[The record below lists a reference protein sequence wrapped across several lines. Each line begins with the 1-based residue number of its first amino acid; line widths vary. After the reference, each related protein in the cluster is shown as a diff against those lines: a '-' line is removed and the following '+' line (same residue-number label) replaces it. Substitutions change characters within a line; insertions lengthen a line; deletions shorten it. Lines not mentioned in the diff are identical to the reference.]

1 VNLTTGFL
9 PGERPDRCWNRVR
22 GWVGLGLVL
31 LAAGCGPSEPP
42 VPAVPEKD
50 EVAQRHEWLFGP
62 KALAKDITWR
72 PSGLG
77 LRVTTPGSGQSPQ
90 PTDRVRVHYVGSLKD
105 GRVVDDSRAKGK
117 PLDFVLNRVIA
128 GWTEGI
134 LALKP
139 GGRADLFV
147 PPSLGY
153 GNAGVGDIPAGS
165 GLIFE
170 IELLEILPPAAPKA

>member
-1 VNLTTGFL
+1 MKFAFSS
-9 PGERPDRCWNRVR
+9 
-22 GWVGLGLVL
+22 LVL
-31 LAAGCGPSEPP
+31 GFVLLCAGCGPSEPP
-42 VPAVPEKD
+42 APVAPVKD
-50 EVAQRHEWLFGP
+50 EVAQRREWLFGP
-62 KALAKDITWR
+62 KALATDITWR

-77 LRVTTPGSGQSPQ
+77 IRITAPGEGTPPL

-105 GRVVDDSRAKGK
+105 GRVVDDTRAKGK
-117 PLDFVLNRVIA
+117 PLDFVLNRVIP

-134 LALKP
+134 QELKP

-153 GNAGVGDIPAGS
+153 GNNGVGDIPAGS

-170 IELLEILPPAAPKA
+170 VELIAVNPPPAPKP